1 MGDECSHE
9 VSLVTA
15 ENTSEVIVGSC
26 SFKKWVQKGKLST
39 RKVIVVFS

>member
-15 ENTSEVIVGSC
+15 ENTSTGTQAIFNKEI
-26 SFKKWVQKGKLST
+26 WAAQ
-39 RKVIVVFS
+39 R